1 MNKKDLIG
9 ILENPIAQ
17 LGYELVDLDRHLGP
31 NKTIRLF
38 IDKKGGVGIDD
49 CAFVSEQVGTLLDV
63 EGALEEKYILEVSSP
78 GFDRRLRTQEHFL
91 QFSGSRVS
99 IKFKSSFEG
108 KIKMTGI
115 IKDTNSESVSLL
127 THDSLYQ
134 IPINNIDMAKIIS
147 EELI

>member
-1 MNKKDLIG
+1 MFSK
-9 ILENPIAQ
+9 
-17 LGYELVDLDRHLGP
+17 R
-31 NKTIRLF
+31 KT
-38 IDKKGGVGIDD
+38 
-49 CAFVSEQVGTLLDV
+49 
-63 EGALEEKYILEVSSP
+63 
-78 GFDRRLRTQEHFL
+78 
-91 QFSGSRVS
+91 
-99 IKFKSSFEG
+99 FEG